1 MELQDIKSKKELGQQ
16 VEIYGAVAEQLADN
30 LQDLKRLKIDGAKS
44 KDIESAKSMIYHAA
58 EVLAMAAEELQDDNE
73 Y

>member
-16 VEIYGAVAEQLADN
+16 VEIYGAIAEQLADN
-30 LQDLKRLKIDGAKS
+30 LQDLKRLKIDGAKNS
-44 KDIESAKSMIYHAA
+44 DLESAKSMIYHASSL
-58 EVLAMAAEELQDDNE
+58 LAMAAEELQENNE